1 MNPNTIMVDCRR
13 IEMSGQLNHFG
24 NGTNH
29 FGNSLCRF
37 GNDVCTVGFI
47 VLKIIN
53 FESLQISIGV
63 RLEEIE
69 YGCT

>member
-1 MNPNTIMVDCRR
+1 MYPKAVMADCQW
-13 IEMSGQLNHFG
+13 IEMSGQL
-24 NGTNH
+24 NH

-37 GNDVCTVGFI
+37 GNDVCTVGF
-47 VLKIIN
+47 VVFKIIN

-63 RLEEIE
+63 RLKEIE